1 MIAPYEADSQIAKL
15 YQLGEVDLV
24 ISEDSD
30 FLVYGCKC
38 LFKLSQTGECDY
50 IDLQSVDP

>member
-15 YQLGEVDLV
+15 YNLGEVDYV

-30 FLVYGCKC
+30 FLVYGCKV
-38 LFKLSQTGECDY
+38 LMKLTPTGECDY
-50 IDLQSVDP
+50 IDLDKVKK